1 MERKALA
8 QRVFL
13 VAFVCLAGEMVLFR
27 LFAFLFG
34 HHFVSLP
41 VALATLG
48 YGASG
53 TLSPL
58 ISERFRRFVFPL
70 FGLSLLAS
78 IAAFLFLPLDV
89 YQFFVRPL
97 QWVYLGGL
105 LFVAFFPFFFHG
117 LLQITAFELFP
128 EFFPSLY
135 ALNFVGSAL
144 GVGGA
149 FLLLLVLDE
158 LRALFALLVLLI
170 FAGNQGKKRLFALC
184 FLPFLFLP
192 LQPFLSPYAP
202 SRAIAAL
209 PDTHLLGVYRNP
221 AEYLE
226 MFVSPHARSG
236 LGLSPLFQG
245 LPPESFILIYDH
257 VTTAYFPQK
266 VDSAFLEH
274 LLVSLPFRAFRPDRV
289 LVVEERDGL
298 AVYAAWAAGVQAID
312 FVTRSSTFSAF
323 LKEHVSFFPAH
334 VHVGLPRKFIAARR
348 TFWDMVVLRI
358 PVGRATVFPGSFS
371 LEEDFLLTVE
381 GIKSLFQVLDTRG
394 IVVFSFFLQNP
405 PSVLPK
411 LVLLLREVLG
421 EEELRK
427 RLLVVKSLDFA
438 LLLVKKIPWTQ
449 NDLESVFSL
458 VRKYAFDFV
467 YGPWGEG
474 EMERVFQ
481 TGKRY
486 YRAVCT
492 ALEGKGS
499 KLFDL
504 RPPRDGRPYFG
515 NFLRLSALGEALK
528 EVGKRW
534 LPFGGAGFL
543 VVLFTLAVIGGF
555 SGFFI
560 LLPCFLRKRLPS
572 RYRFRFSLGGV
583 LTGVG
588 FMFVEIPLIVYLH
601 VLLGFP
607 LYAFS
612 LLLGVLLFFSGLG
625 SFFVFRKGMAFSR
638 FLLLSHAAVLLGCFL
653 GLFGLREAFLG
664 FSPLW
669 SLCAV
674 LPILALVG
682 WFLGFPFPLLSQSI
696 RCTAPHLFGE
706 VFAWNG
712 FFSVFSSLLAHLVS
726 LFWGLWIA
734 LFFAVLA
741 YLAFSLLL
749 YPFFSGEGNKA
760 NRS

>member
-1 MERKALA
+1 MERKVLA

-13 VAFVCLAGEMVLFR
+13 VAFICLAGEMVLFR
-27 LFAFLFG
+27 LLAFLFG

-53 TLSPL
+53 TLYPL
-58 ISERFRRFVFPL
+58 LSERFRRFIFPL

-78 IAAFLFLPLDV
+78 AAVFLFLPLDV
-89 YQFFVRPL
+89 YQFFVHPL

-105 LFVAFFPFFFHG
+105 LFVVFFPFFFHG
-117 LLQITAFELFP
+117 LLQVTAFELFP

-149 FLLLLVLDE
+149 FLLLFVLDE
-158 LRALFALLVLLI
+158 LRALFALLVLLT
-170 FAGNQGKKRLFALC
+170 FAGNRGKKRLFALC

-202 SRAIAAL
+202 SRAITAL
-209 PDTHLLGVYRNP
+209 PDTYLLGVYRNP

-226 MFVSPHARSG
+226 VFASPHARFG
-236 LGLSPLFQG
+236 LGLSPLFQR
-245 LPPESFILIYDH
+245 LPPESFILIHDH
-257 VTTAYFPQK
+257 VTTAYFPQR
-266 VDSAFLEH
+266 VDSDFLEH
-274 LLVSLPFRAFRPDRV
+274 LLMSLPFQAFRPGRA

-298 AVYAAWAAGVQAID
+298 AVYAAWAAGVQAVD
-312 FVTRSSTFSAF
+312 FITKSSLFSTF
-323 LKEHVSFFPAH
+323 LKEHVPFFPAR

-348 TFWDMVVLRI
+348 AFWDMVVLRV
-358 PVGRATVFPGSFS
+358 PVGRATVFPGGFSF
-371 LEEDFLLTVE
+371 EENFLLTVE
-381 GIKSLFQVLDTRG
+381 GVRDLFQALDARG
-394 IVVFSFFLQNP
+394 VVVFSFFLQNP

-421 EEELRK
+421 EELRE

-438 LLLVKKIPWTQ
+438 LLLVKKTPWTRD
-449 NDLESVFSL
+449 DLENVFSL

-467 YGPWGEG
+467 YGPWNEE
-474 EMERVFQ
+474 EMEKVFH

-486 YRAVCT
+486 YRAVCA

-504 RPPRDGRPYFG
+504 RPPQDSRPYFG
-515 NFLRLSALGEALK
+515 NFLRLSALAEALK

-543 VVLFTLAVIGGF
+543 VVLFTLAVMGGF

-560 LLPCFLRKRLPS
+560 LLPCFFRKRPPS
-572 RYRFRFSLGGV
+572 RYRFRLSLGGV

-601 VLLGFP
+601 MLLGFP

-612 LLLGVLLFFSGLG
+612 LLLGALLLFSGLG
-625 SFFVFRKGMAFSR
+625 SFFVFCKGTAFPR

-653 GLFGLREAFLG
+653 GLFGLRETLLG
-664 FSPLW
+664 FSSLG
-669 SLCAV
+669 SLCVV

-682 WFLGFPFPLLSQSI
+682 WFLGFPFPLLSQGI
-696 RCTAPHLFGE
+696 QHTAPHLFGE

-734 LFFAVLA
+734 LFFAILA

-749 YPFFSGEGNKA
+749 YPFFPGEGNKA